1 MNFYIFRSLEV
12 NIRFELLLFC
22 LLITLVEIWLATLL
36 GLISNFQHICNFLLT
51 FVISR
56 IFVVFPLTF
65 IGENISRYFQT
76 PNWFAT
82 IQVVSSLYRTT
93 LIQSFLL
100 SNLVKVLIYIKIFSN
115 SHLFNSIIRKK
126 YTTVSSAYIII
137 FASVTQS
144 GRSLK

>member
-12 NIRFELLLFC
+12 NIRFELLLFS

-36 GLISNFQHICNFLLT
+36 GLISNFQHICNFL
-51 FVISR
+51 
-56 IFVVFPLTF
+56 LTF

-100 SNLVKVLIYIKIFSN
+100 SNLVKVLIYIKIFSK